1 MADSTDSTLLNL
13 PLPGSKEDPNTLH
26 MLGFDLMSWDADAQ
40 RIRVAFDTQPE
51 FRNPAGIIQG
61 GILAA
66 MLDDT
71 FGPLIILA
79 SEFKEHPMTLDL
91 NVSYLTAG
99 QVGRFECEARI
110 IRKGK
115 SIAFVEGELFGADGV
130 LVARATS
137 TIRFASMPAGIT
149 PD

>member
-1 MADSTDSTLLNL
+1 MTDNPTPPKLKF
-13 PLPGSKEDPNTLH
+13 PMPGSKEDPNTLH
-26 MLGFDLMSWDADAQ
+26 MLGFDLLSWDADAQ
-40 RIRVAFDTQPE
+40 KIRVAFDTQPE

-66 MLDDT
+66 MLDDA

-79 SEFKEHPMTLDL
+79 SDFKEHPMTLDL

-99 QVGRFECEARI
+99 HVGRFECEARI
-110 IRKGK
+110 VRKGK
-115 SIAFVEGELFGADGV
+115 SIAFVEGELFGADGA

-137 TIRFASMPAGIT
+137 TIRLAPMPSR
-149 PD
+149 